1 MGWGF
6 GVLSDYGRRSAAVID
21 GAIGKTI
28 KSLAISTAEHDDG
41 ALVFGFAD
49 GSSIQLRD
57 DGRSCCEHR
66 WMHTDDDL
74 AAFVGAKL
82 LGARIAD
89 GPTIEEDYEVKESQF
104 LIVETSLGEFTIVN
118 YNEHNGY
125 YGGFELIAEEEV
137 IECLNSGDC

>member
-1 MGWGF
+1 
-6 GVLSDYGRRSAAVID
+6 
-21 GAIGKTI
+21 
-28 KSLAISTAEHDDG
+28 
-41 ALVFGFAD
+41 
-49 GSSIQLRD
+49 
-57 DGRSCCEHR
+57 
-66 WMHTDDDL
+66 MHTDDDL

-104 LIVETSLGEFTIVN
+104 LIVETSLGEFTVVN